1 MHGEGGVGD
10 ATAGEDSWRA
20 SRVRDRALYPR
31 VTRDV
36 NMHSWVYARHGEDR
50 VDDVVCILVNVS
62 SLALPPSLS
71 YSVSNTIRPTIRGNP
86 V

>member
-10 ATAGEDSWRA
+10 APAGEDSWRA

-36 NMHSWVYARHGEDR
+36 NMHSWVYARHGED
-50 VDDVVCILVNVS
+50 
-62 SLALPPSLS
+62 
-71 YSVSNTIRPTIRGNP
+71 TH
-86 V
+86 